1 MTERDLGLYIE
12 LMIEAARQ
20 ALSYTCELSEEEF
33 LASQLTQDA
42 VSMCLVV
49 IGENARRILR
59 IDPAFAKKHSNVPW
73 LDMAHMRDRIAHAYE
88 KLQMRIVWKTART
101 DLQPLLKLLEPILA
115 TLPDPD
121 PPAIP

>member
-1 MTERDLGLYIE
+1 MTGRDLGLYIE
-12 LMIEAARQ
+12 LMIDAANQ
-20 ALSYTCELSEEEF
+20 ALSYTCELSEDEF
-33 LASQLTQDA
+33 LDSPLTQDA

-49 IGENARRILR
+49 IGENARRVLR
-59 IDPAFAKKHSNVPW
+59 ADPTFAEKHAIVPW
-73 LDMAHMRDRIAHAYE
+73 LDMAHMRDRIAHGYE
-88 KLQMRIVWKTART
+88 KVQMRIVWKTATT